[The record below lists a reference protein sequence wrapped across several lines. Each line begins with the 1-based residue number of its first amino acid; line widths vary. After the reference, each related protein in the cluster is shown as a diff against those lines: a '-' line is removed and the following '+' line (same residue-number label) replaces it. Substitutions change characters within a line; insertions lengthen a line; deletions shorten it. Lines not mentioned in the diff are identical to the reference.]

1 MQWLYD
7 FKLVAVDLS
16 GLAKDALHIYVAL
29 IVYAA
34 SCVLFGWKTWQWRT
48 LVPVLLVALAN
59 EANDILFNLE
69 IEKDPYIWS
78 SVHDMVNTMVLPVL
92 LLALSRWTEI
102 FARPLAETVD
112 ATEPGGSGDEA

>member
-16 GLAKDALHIYVAL
+16 GLAKDALHVYVAL
-29 IVYAA
+29 IIYAA

-59 EANDILFNLE
+59 EVNDILFNLE
-69 IEKDPYIWS
+69 IEKDAYIWS
-78 SVHDMVNTMVLPVL
+78 SVHDMVNTMVLPVM
-92 LLALSRWTEI
+92 LLALSRWTDI
-102 FARPLAETVD
+102 FARPPAVPIEAEE
-112 ATEPGGSGDEA
+112 TEGSGDEA

>member
-7 FKLVAVDLS
+7 FKLVAVDLT

-34 SCVLFGWKTWQWRT
+34 SCIMFGWKTWQWRT

-59 EANDILFNLE
+59 EVNDILFNLE
-69 IEKDPYIWS
+69 IEKNPYIWS
-78 SVHDMVNTMVLPVL
+78 SVHDMVNTMMLPVL
-92 LLALSRWTEI
+92 LLALSRWTGI
-102 FARPLAETVD
+102 FARPLAEPAD
-112 ATEPGGSGDEA
+112 AGESEESGDEP

>member
-7 FKLVAVDLS
+7 FKLVAVDLT

-29 IVYAA
+29 VVYAA
-34 SCVLFGWKTWQWRT
+34 SCVLFGWKAWQWRT

-69 IEKDPYIWS
+69 IEKDPYFWS
-78 SVHDMVNTMVLPVL
+78 SVHDMVNTMLLPVL
-92 LLALSRWTEI
+92 LMALARWTGI
-102 FARPLAETVD
+102 FRQPPAEP
-112 ATEPGGSGDEA
+112 TEPEGSSDEA